1 VTGEEAREFILKSI
15 EMAKK
20 NRTQMEEVY
29 RSTRD
34 IDAAA
39 QKLISSFYEENPSY
53 FLSPEIFLDVYR
65 QMVRHIAS
73 MIEGKA

>member
-1 VTGEEAREFILKSI
+1 VTGEEAREFILRTI

-29 RSTRD
+29 RSARD
-34 IDAAA
+34 IDVAA
-39 QKLISSFYEENPSY
+39 QKLISSFYEENPYY

-65 QMVRHIAS
+65 QMVRHIATV
-73 MIEGKA
+73 MEGKV

>member
-1 VTGEEAREFILKSI
+1 
-15 EMAKK
+15 
-20 NRTQMEEVY
+20 MEQVY

-34 IDAAA
+34 IDVAA

-73 MIEGKA
+73 VIEGKA

>member
-1 VTGEEAREFILKSI
+1 
-15 EMAKK
+15 MAK
-20 NRTQMEEVY
+20 RTRAQMEEVY

-34 IDAAA
+34 IEAAA

-73 MIEGKA
+73 GVAHI

>member
-1 VTGEEAREFILKSI
+1 MTGEEAREFISKTI
-15 EMAKK
+15 EMASR
-20 NRTQMEEVY
+20 NRTLMEEVY

-34 IDAAA
+34 IDVAAE
-39 QKLISSFYEENPSY
+39 KLVSSFYDENRGY

-73 MIEGKA
+73 AMEGTG